1 MRKRII
7 SFPAKAAGCPY
18 LWRTACAFRKAEHQ
32 DRGKRGRQP
41 RCDSAIFLT
50 TASSAEGVHGTT
62 VDFSRQAGLDLGLPC
77 CIGSLLVE
85 SSSRLRCLRIEAK
98 QRLRS
103 FPFYRAKH
111 LLVPQRRFALVLADI
126 LFMLQSQSVKP
137 TSPFSCLKRRV
148 GLYGGGQ
155 ATCLASPFYRTSCLR
170 LGQQS
175 VCVVLWWNASTK
187 ARHTHFLCPSAV
199 V

>member
-1 MRKRII
+1 M
-7 SFPAKAAGCPY
+7 
-18 LWRTACAFRKAEHQ
+18 
-32 DRGKRGRQP
+32 
-41 RCDSAIFLT
+41 
-50 TASSAEGVHGTT
+50 
-62 VDFSRQAGLDLGLPC
+62 DFSRQAGLDPNLPC
-77 CIGSLLVE
+77 CFGSPLVE